1 MRIKYLNLMG
11 NELTDD
17 VCFALKDILN
27 NNIIKN
33 LKLYR
38 KNLL

>member
-1 MRIKYLNLMG
+1 MRIKYLNLKG
-11 NELTDD
+11 NELTDE
-17 VCFALKDILN
+17 VCHILKDILN

-33 LKLYR
+33 LNLYC